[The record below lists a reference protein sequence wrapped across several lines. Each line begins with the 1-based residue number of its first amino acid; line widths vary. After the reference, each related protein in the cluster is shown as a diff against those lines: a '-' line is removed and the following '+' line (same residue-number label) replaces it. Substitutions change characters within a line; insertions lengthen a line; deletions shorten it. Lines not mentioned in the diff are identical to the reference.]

1 MLLAFFNVFWGVGG
15 FCYFVGVFFFFLV
28 VVLLGCWCFVLFI
41 VIFFSITRQT
51 AYKFLSNINSMS
63 FIK

>member
-1 MLLAFFNVFWGVGG
+1 MLLAFFNVFWGVGV
-15 FCYFVGVFFFFLV
+15 FCYFVGFFVFLV
-28 VVLLGCWCFVLFI
+28 VVLLLGCWCFLFFI